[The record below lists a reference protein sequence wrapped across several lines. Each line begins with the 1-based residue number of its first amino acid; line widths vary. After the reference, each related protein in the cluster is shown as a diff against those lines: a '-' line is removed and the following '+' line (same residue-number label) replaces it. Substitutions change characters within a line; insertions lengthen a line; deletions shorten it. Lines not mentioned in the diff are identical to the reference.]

1 MTLGG
6 SPWQAAKTDQ
16 TNYAKFKQGWDD
28 WLKTHPEGLIKDEP
42 DGWPKC
48 GPLFGKVDSAPLRRL
63 VLKMLHPQPELR
75 IGVRD
80 ALTTPTVKAIECCS
94 NERCEDASGTSTP
107 NSVATGTT
115 TSNATTTAAAAVNIH
130 SGVGVVDATSKSS
143 VKKTIVQKKHNHLPP
158 REHRMPKA
166 LHYRFDMGDGYT

>member
-6 SPWQAAKTDQ
+6 SPWQAAKPDQ
-16 TNYAKFKQGWDD
+16 VNYAKFRRGWDD

-48 GPLFGKVDSAPLRRL
+48 GPLFGKLESAPLRRL
-63 VLKMLHPQPELR
+63 ILKMLHPQPELR
-75 IGVRD
+75 IGVYN
-80 ALTTPTVKAIECCS
+80 ALTTPTVKAIECCCS
-94 NERCEDASGTSTP
+94 AERLEDASGASTP
-107 NSVATGTT
+107 NAG
-115 TSNATTTAAAAVNIH
+115 ATTAAKNNCAV
-130 SGVGVVDATSKSS
+130 GCLDATSKSS
-143 VKKTIVQKKHNHLPP
+143 VKKTMVQKKHNHMPP

>member
-48 GPLFGKVDSAPLRRL
+48 GPLFAKVDSAPLRRL
-63 VLKMLHPQPELR
+63 ILKMLHPQPELR
-75 IGVRD
+75 IGVHNI
-80 ALTTPTVKAIECCS
+80 LTTPIVKAIECCS
-94 NERCEDASGTSTP
+94 NERSEDASGTSTP
-107 NSVATGTT
+107 N
-115 TSNATTTAAAAVNIH
+115 AAAAVTTATAAATAITQT
-130 SGVGVVDATSKSS
+130 GVAVVDATSKSS
-143 VKKTIVQKKHNHLPP
+143 VKKTMVQKKHNHLPP